1 MRFCRWPALIIVAL
15 QWLCASPLRN
25 ATAADPLDWP
35 NWRGPQQNRV
45 SLETGLIDKWN
56 PETGESVL
64 WKRPEAAGISSPIVL
79 NGKVYTQVRYKP
91 DTKQEQEEVICLDA
105 NSGNILWENR
115 WNVFL
120 SDVPAERVGWCSVTG
135 DPATGRIY
143 AQGVNGYFSCI
154 DGETGKTV
162 WSRSLAEEFGMIS
175 PYGGRTPTPS
185 IFEDLVIANHVMVGW
200 GDTAVPAH
208 RILAMDKNTGEVR
221 WFINTTPK
229 PEDTVYSMPFYTV
242 LDGQALMIIGSAD
255 GSVWGIQP
263 RTGKALWNF
272 RMSRRGLNLSPAV
285 VGNRVYMA
293 QGEENLD
300 NVTAGA
306 LTCFRAG
313 GKGDITKTNEIW
325 HILKDLASKSSPI
338 VADGRVYS
346 ADDSGNLYIADA
358 ETGRL
363 IGGKPVK
370 LIGTIVRSTPLF
382 ADGKI
387 YLTSTTAWHVMQPT
401 EKGVKFLSKM
411 HLPDQDEVT
420 GSMAVSH
427 GKLYVPTGAAL
438 YCLGNKD
445 AKPAVS
451 GSPPAM
457 PKETPVSADD
467 KPAWVQVTSGELLLK
482 PEQKQQFH
490 VRLFNDRGQ
499 ELPSANSSDNKTV
512 KWELKGPGEVDANG
526 MYTAPTGSAHT
537 ASTIIAT
544 VGDISGQARLRVV
557 PPLPW
562 KFDFN
567 DIVLKPD
574 PNNPNAPAAG
584 EAPVTWIG
592 ARYRHK
598 IIEKDGDK
606 VMVKITT
613 IPKGTR
619 SQSWM
624 GPDDM
629 HDYTIQADLRGQHK
643 PQDGGPVVTTSAT
656 ESAVPKTDQ
665 AASTALSDQQINSEG
680 ASESSVLGLPDM
692 GLVAQRYTLDM
703 MGNSQQLQ
711 IRSWPPQVARRFSKT
726 IPFHW
731 DGDKWYTMKF
741 SADTQGGKAILKGKV
756 WPRGESEPDKW
767 TIEAVDDVP
776 NLQGSPGLF
785 GQSTISEIYIDNVS
799 VMSNQPAKEASVKD
813 SKQTK

>member
-1 MRFCRWPALIIVAL
+1 MRFRRRHAWIFVTLLIEG
-15 QWLCASPLRN
+15 LCIARPN
-25 ATAADPLDWP
+25 FVTAADPMDWP

-56 PETGESVL
+56 PETGENVL
-64 WKRPEAAGISSPIVL
+64 WKCPEAAGISSPIVL

-105 NSGNILWENR
+105 NTGKILWENR

-120 SDVPAERVGWCSVTG
+120 SDVPAERVGWCSVSA
-135 DPATGRIY
+135 DPETGRIY
-143 AQGVNGYFSCI
+143 AQGVNGYFCCI

-208 RILAMDKNTGEVR
+208 RLLAMDKNTGEVR

-242 LDGQALMIIGSAD
+242 LDGQAVMVIGSAD
-255 GSVWGIQP
+255 GCVWGIQP
-263 RTGKALWNF
+263 RTGKAIWNF
-272 RMSRRGLNLSPAV
+272 RMSRRGLNLSPTV

-300 NVTAGA
+300 NMTAGC
-306 LTCFRAG
+306 LTCFRAA
-313 GKGDITKTNEIW
+313 GKGDITKTNEVW
-325 HILKDLASKSSPI
+325 HVLKDLASKSSPV
-338 VADGRVYS
+338 VAGGRVYS

-358 ETGRL
+358 ESGRL

-370 LIGTIVRSTPLF
+370 LIGTIVRSTPLY
-382 ADGKI
+382 ADGKL
-387 YLTSTTAWHVMQPT
+387 YLCSTTAWHVMQPT
-401 EKGVKFLSKM
+401 DNGVKFLSKM
-411 HLPDQDEVT
+411 RLPDQDEVT
-420 GSMAVSH
+420 GSLAVSH
-427 GKLYVPTGAAL
+427 GKLYLPTGAAL
-438 YCLGNKD
+438 YCLGSKD

-457 PKETPVSADD
+457 PKETSVSADD
-467 KPAWVQVTSGELLLK
+467 KPALIQVTPGELLLK
-482 PEQKQQFH
+482 PGQKQQFH
-490 VRLFNDRGQ
+490 IHLFNERGQ
-499 ELPSANSSDNKTV
+499 ELPAVSSVNAQSP
-512 KWELKGPGEVDANG
+512 KWELKGPGEIDASGN
-526 MYTAPTGSAHT
+526 YTAPTGTAHT
-537 ASTIIAT
+537 ATTITAT
-544 VGDISGQARLRVV
+544 LGEISGHTRLRVV

-567 DIVLKPD
+567 DITLNPD
-574 PNNPNAPAAG
+574 PNNANAPPSG
-584 EAPVTWIG
+584 EAPLTWIG

-598 IIEKDGDK
+598 VIEKDGDK

-619 SQSWM
+619 SQCWM

-629 HDYTIQADLRGQHK
+629 HDYTVQADLRGQHK
-643 PQDGGPVVTTSAT
+643 PQGGGMALTSVADPAAKSD
-656 ESAVPKTDQ
+656 SAPK
-665 AASTALSDQQINSEG
+665 AAEVNPSSASEG
-680 ASESSVLGLPDM
+680 VLGLPDM
-692 GLVAQRYTLDM
+692 GLIAQRYTLDM

-731 DGDKWYTMKF
+731 DGEKWYTMKF
-741 SADTQGGKAILKGKV
+741 SAGTQDGKAVLKGKV
-756 WPRGESEPDKW
+756 WPRGEAEPEKW
-767 TIEAVDDVP
+767 TIEAVDDMP

-799 VMSNQPAKEASVKD
+799 VVANHSSDKTSAKDAK
-813 SKQTK
+813 